1 MQKKKGANVNIQ
13 KMMIKYN
20 KTPARGRKIKY
31 IVIHDTGNTGKGA
44 GVDSHYNYFN
54 GGNRNA
60 SADFFVDDKK
70 VGQFTDYRNE
80 YSWHAG
86 KRYGNPPVK
95 DCTNSN
101 SIGIEICINP
111 DSNYGKAVDSTVEV
125 VKYLQK
131 ELNIPTAN
139 VIRHY
144 DACLKQCPGSMA
156 KNNWQAWKEFKQK
169 LEAGNTLPEQIKE
182 AFKFDDNTIN
192 YIQSYKHA
200 DALMQAFIDKRPI
213 SPATEEYVLG
223 YKFGRAILS
232 RVYG

>member
-1 MQKKKGANVNIQ
+1 MTIQ
-13 KMMIKYN
+13 KMIIKYN

-86 KRYGNPPVK
+86 KIYGNPPVK

-111 DSNYGKAVDSTVEV
+111 DSVYSKAIENTVEL

-131 ELNIPTAN
+131 ELNIPN
-139 VIRHY
+139 ERVIRHY
-144 DACLKQCPGSMA
+144 DACLKQCPGSMS
-156 KNNWQAWKEFKQK
+156 KNNWKLWKEFKMK
-169 LEAGNTLPEQIKE
+169 LEAVSTLSDQVKA

-192 YIQSYKHA
+192 YIKSYKHA
-200 DALMQAFIDKRPI
+200 DALMQAFLEKRPV
-213 SPATEEYVLG
+213 SPATEEFILK
-223 YKFGRAILS
+223 YKYGREILNK
-232 RVYG
+232 VYGK